1 MQCDAWTHGVVHCT
15 VFEYDGVGFS
25 SKSNNIEDHFAFKM
39 LVERM
44 NQANEVFI
52 VRKGILKRYK
62 DCIKQVIEFLS
73 NKHSGK
79 IYLANHVLD
88 MLAQIEELTTK
99 NQDRLRENENLKRKC
114 NAYIET
120 IKLQTSDE
128 INLSDEDNDV
138 EKVGF
143 NGLCLER

>member
-62 DCIKQVIEFLS
+62 
-73 NKHSGK
+73 
-79 IYLANHVLD
+79 D